1 MATGHRSRVKDP
13 AKAFISTWRTS
24 TVYTGSTANNQIKLP
39 LQSTGTY
46 RFTVQWG
53 DGTSNLITTWNQA
66 ETTHTYPTP
75 GDYTVTITGFI
86 RGWDWGGGGSVAP
99 VTGDMRKLLTVT
111 QFGCLRFVTNPI
123 NISPIPVW
131 GAFYGCTN
139 LNLTAVQDMPNF
151 KGCTSMI
158 GFLRGYTLAT
168 VNNVNKWDTSK
179 IEVFRNVFRDCVN
192 FNDNIG
198 NWNVGKGTTFVAM
211 FLASASAAIGGKF
224 NNGGSSSIG
233 NWDTSSA
240 TDMSNMFQYQP
251 LFNQNIGNWNVSNVT
266 GMASMFYGVSV
277 APYGTFDNGG
287 SNSINNWNTGNV
299 TSMSTMFVY
308 QPNFNRN
315 IGSWNTSKV
324 TLMSFMFFASPVDA
338 TPGLFNQDI
347 SNWDTS
353 NVTNMTQMF
362 YRQPYFNQEIGK
374 WNVGKVTDMSF
385 MLRSLYTPSVGVP
398 TGTFNN
404 AGSPSINNWNTA
416 NVTTMNSMFS
426 KQDAFNQNIGGWNT
440 SKVNNMSYM
449 LQSLGFNNGG
459 SPDIN
464 NWDTSKVTTMSRMFQ
479 SAFNF
484 NQPLNNWDI
493 PLVTDML
500 NFMAEAG
507 ITTPYAFTKQNYSNL
522 LIALAAQPVKPNVP
536 LRVYQ
541 YYDSTAVAARAIL
554 TSAPN
559 NWTFVDRGLQP

>member
-1 MATGHRSRVKDP
+1 MAHAHRSVVKDP

-123 NISPIPVW
+123 NIIPIPVW

-158 GFLRGYTLAT
+158 GFIRGYTLAT
-168 VNNVNKWDTSK
+168 VNNINKWDTSK
-179 IEVFRNVFRDCVN
+179 IQVFRNLFRDSVN

-198 NWNVGKGTTFVAM
+198 NWNVGKGTNFVAM
-211 FLASASAAIGGKF
+211 FLASSSVAIGGKF
-224 NNGGSSSIG
+224 NNGGSPSIG
-233 NWDTSSA
+233 NWYTSNA
-240 TDMSNMFQYQP
+240 TDIGNMFQYQP
-251 LFNQNIGNWNVSNVT
+251 VFNQNIGAWDVSNVT
-266 GMASMFYGVSV
+266 NMASMFYGVSV

-287 SNSINNWNTGNV
+287 SNSINNWNTGKV
-299 TSMSTMFVY
+299 TSLSAMFVY

-315 IGSWNTSKV
+315 IGNWDTSKV
-324 TLMSFMFFASPVDA
+324 TNMGVMFYASPVD
-338 TPGLFNQDI
+338 TIPGLFNQDI
-347 SNWDTS
+347 SNWDTG
-353 NVTNMTQMF
+353 NVTTMTQMF

-374 WNVGKVTDMSF
+374 WNVGKVTDMSW
-385 MLRSLYTPSVGVP
+385 MLRSLYTPPVGVP
-398 TGTFNN
+398 AGSFNN
-404 AGSPSINNWNTA
+404 AGSPSIGNWDTS
-416 NVTTMNSMFS
+416 NVTTMGSMFA
-426 KQDAFNQNIGGWNT
+426 QQQVFDQNIGSWNM
-440 SKVNNMSYM
+440 SKVTNIGYM
-449 LQSLGFNNGG
+449 FQDFAFNNGG
-459 SPDIN
+459 SPSIN
-464 NWDTSKVTTMSRMFQ
+464 NWDTSKVTNMSRTFQ
-479 SAFNF
+479 GARTFD
-484 NQPLNNWDI
+484 QPLNNWNVSR
-493 PLVTDML
+493 VTDFV
-500 NFMAEAG
+500 NFMSDSGLPNAYSV
-507 ITTPYAFTKQNYSNL
+507 TNYSNL
-522 LIALAAQPVKPNVP
+522 LIGWASRPVQPNRSINFSTNKYN
-536 LRVYQ
+536 
-541 YYDSTAVAARAIL
+541 STAVAARAIL

-559 NWTFVDRGLQP
+559 NWTIVDGGLI